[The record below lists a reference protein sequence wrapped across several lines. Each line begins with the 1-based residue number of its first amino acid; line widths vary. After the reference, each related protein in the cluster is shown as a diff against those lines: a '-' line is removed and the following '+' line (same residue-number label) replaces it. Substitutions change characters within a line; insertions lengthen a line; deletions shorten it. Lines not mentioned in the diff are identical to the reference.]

1 MRAIITEIR
10 GNDYA
15 DLWGPGQRA
24 ALDIDGVPAGI
35 IDLEFDGD
43 DIDNDNSGRT
53 DGGGGDDGSE
63 GIFYDLDAVL
73 VEAGVQRMVDGDYA
87 QNWREIES
95 GLWTVELT
103 DAL

>member
-1 MRAIITEIR
+1 MRAVITTIT

-24 ALDIDGVPAGI
+24 ALDIAGESHGI

-43 DIDNDNSGRT
+43 DIDNEESGRT
-53 DGGGGDDGSE
+53 DGGDDYHPRYS
-63 GIFYDLDAVL
+63 LDELLLA
-73 VEAGVQRMVDGDYA
+73 AGVQRMVDGDYA

-103 DAL
+103 DAP